1 MIENKPFVCYFQSKQ
16 AKLSYCFVRALTA
29 TSKQWG
35 RGFGDRRTKKNKAA
49 VSQCTGNRETA
60 ALLIISKRV
69 QEFTSFTTLASV
81 YAKGEMFFSLLEGE
95 LVTNGKLEHTV
106 LVVLILEGLG
116 QTKVVAT
123 LDNKV
128 AELIAQADRHRQLKG
143 VLVNA
148 I

>member
-29 TSKQWG
+29 TNKQWG
-35 RGFGDRRTKKNKAA
+35 MGFWLQTNKKNKAA
-49 VSQCTGNRETA
+49 VSQCTGNRETT
-60 ALLIISKRV
+60 ALLVISKRV

-95 LVTNGKLEHTV
+95 LVTNGKLEHAV
-106 LVVLILEGLG
+106 LVVHILEGLG

-123 LDNKV
+123 LNNEV

>member
-1 MIENKPFVCYFQSKQ
+1 MKDGQKY
-16 AKLSYCFVRALTA
+16 
-29 TSKQWG
+29 
-35 RGFGDRRTKKNKAA
+35 KAA
-49 VSQCTGNRETA
+49 VSQCTGNKETT

-69 QEFTSFTTLASV
+69 QKNYIVHDACVCLYQRQNVFC
-81 YAKGEMFFSLLEGE
+81 LLEGK
-95 LVTNGKLEHTV
+95 LVTNGKLEHAV
-106 LVVLILEGLG
+106 LVVHILEGLG

-123 LDNKV
+123 LNNEV

>member
-35 RGFGDRRTKKNKAA
+35 RGFGDIRTKKNKAA
-49 VSQCTGNRETA
+49 VSQCAGNRETT

-81 YAKGEMFFSLLEGE
+81 YAKGEMFS
-95 LVTNGKLEHTV
+95 
-106 LVVLILEGLG
+106 
-116 QTKVVAT
+116 AY
-123 LDNKV
+123 
-128 AELIAQADRHRQLKG
+128 
-143 VLVNA
+143 
-148 I
+148 

>member
-1 MIENKPFVCYFQSKQ
+1 MAEGAID
-16 AKLSYCFVRALTA
+16 
-29 TSKQWG
+29 
-35 RGFGDRRTKKNKAA
+35 DRRAKKHKAA
-49 VSQCTGNRETA
+49 VSQCTGNRETT

-69 QEFTSFTTLASV
+69 QEFKSFTTLASV

-95 LVTNGKLEHTV
+95 LVTNGKLEHAV

-116 QTKVVAT
+116 QTEVVAT
-123 LDNKV
+123 LNNEV